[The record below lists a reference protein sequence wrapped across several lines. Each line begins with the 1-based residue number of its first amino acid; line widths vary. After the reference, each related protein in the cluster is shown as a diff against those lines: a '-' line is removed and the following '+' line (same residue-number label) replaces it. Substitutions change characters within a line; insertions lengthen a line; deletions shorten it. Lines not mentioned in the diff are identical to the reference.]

1 MSSRDAAGLLALVAD
16 GESDIRKL
24 LATLLRRDG
33 YEVVEAVDGEQAMQL
48 ARERL
53 PDVALMD
60 VRMPKLDGYEATR
73 ALRADP
79 ATRDVKVV
87 ILTTSVKDSERAS
100 ALAAGA
106 DLYLRKPFHGRDLT
120 LRVREV
126 LGRAQPLE
134 HTQPL
139 A

>member
-106 DLYLRKPFHGRDLT
+106 DLYLRKPFHDRDLT